1 MSTNGATEAKADV
14 TIPGRLESIEELLGS
29 AHSALSRMQ
38 SRDDSPAVE
47 AAGGVEA
54 SVARVQE
61 GLRELLTRINGI
73 ADTVGQL

>member
-1 MSTNGATEAKADV
+1 MATNTDEAKADV

-29 AHSALSRMQ
+29 AHAAVSRMQ
-38 SRDDSPAVE
+38 PRDDSAPTE

-54 SVARVQE
+54 AVARVQN
-61 GLRELLTRINGI
+61 GLKELLTRINGV